1 MLSLNPE
8 KLFIVLIVAL
18 VLLGPDKLPRLARQ
32 LGAGWAK
39 LRDFQQ
45 KMEEEVRES
54 VPNMPSSVDI
64 ARIARSPVAYLTSMA
79 GSGDTLK
86 PDPGAATLEPNPTS
100 EEWPADPAA
109 PAPPETNGHL
119 DDTPSLI
126 RTTGLPAHQLP
137 ADPGMN

>member
-32 LGAGWAK
+32 LGAGWSK

-79 GSGDTLK
+79 ASDDTLK
-86 PDPGAATLEPNPTS
+86 PDRGAAPPQPERAI
-100 EEWPADPAA
+100 EEWPVDPAA
-109 PAPPETNGHL
+109 PEPPATNGHL
-119 DDTPSLI
+119 DVAPSLT
-126 RTTGLPAHQLP
+126 RTSGLPAHQLP